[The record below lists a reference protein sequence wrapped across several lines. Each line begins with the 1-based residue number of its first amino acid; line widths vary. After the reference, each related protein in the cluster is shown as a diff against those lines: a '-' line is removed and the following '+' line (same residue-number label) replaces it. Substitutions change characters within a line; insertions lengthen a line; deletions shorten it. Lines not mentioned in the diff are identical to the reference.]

1 MNETTKPA
9 EALASDREKIII
21 RTSLVGIVTNL
32 LLAGFKAAVGL
43 ISHSIAITLDAV
55 NNTSDALSSVI
66 TIVGA
71 KLGAKA
77 PDKKHP
83 LGYGRIEYISSMLV
97 AAIILYA
104 GITSAV
110 ESVKK
115 IIHPEAA
122 DYSAASL
129 IIVAV
134 AIVVKVAL
142 GTFVKRQGEKAN
154 SGALVASGADAL
166 FDAVISTSVLAS
178 AAIFLIWHIS
188 LEAYV
193 GILIAVMIIK
203 AGVEM
208 MLETLDDILGKRAD
222 PELIQ
227 QIKSSIAAEP
237 EILGAYDLLINNYGP
252 GRDYASVHIELP
264 DTTSVEELDRLTRR
278 IQAKIAGETGV
289 ILTGVSVYSRNT
301 GGGEAAEI
309 EKAVRETVLAHEWA
323 KSTHGFY
330 LDAANKTMRF
340 DTVLSFSIAPK
351 EATDILQRELTT
363 QFPDYDIHIAP
374 DVDLSEV

>member
-222 PELIQ
+222 PELIK

-252 GRDYASVHIELP
+252 GKNYASVHIELP
-264 DTTSVEELDRLTRR
+264 DTTTASEIDRITRK
-278 IQAKIAGETGV
+278 IQGKIYRETGV
-289 ILTGVSVYSRNT
+289 MLTGVGVYSHNT
-301 GGGEAAEI
+301 GSDEAALLFEEVKQI
-309 EKAVRETVLAHEWA
+309 ALAHDWA
-323 KSTHGFY
+323 KQLHGFY
-330 LDAANKTMRF
+330 TDSSRKTMRF
-340 DTVLSFSIAPK
+340 DVVISFDIRPAEAVSVLH
-351 EATDILQRELTT
+351 EELSAAY
-363 QFPDYDIHIAP
+363 PEYDIVITT
-374 DVDLSEV
+374 DLDLSEV